1 MVVVPLLNKMFG
13 LEQKKAQATA
23 LFVILPISLVSTI
36 VYMCY
41 HSIDFAEGWPVIV
54 GIIVGGVIGAFLLN
68 KIKNN
73 VIKGIFIFF
82 MLLGG
87 VGMLIWWLYDILGN
101 CCRNFRWNNRRY
113 GNGWRNTHN
122 TYSHYLFVIR
132 PIERTGSEFD
142 SLLADVDHC
151 SNYSYEKSFGRIQTN
166 MVTSI
171 GGLYI

>member
-1 MVVVPLLNKMFG
+1 MKKVKKVYIVVFGALIGIINGFFGGGGGMVVVPLLNKMFG

-41 HSIDFAEGWPVIV
+41 HSIDFIEGWPVIV
-54 GIIVGGVIGAFLLN
+54 GIILGGAIGALLLN

-87 VGMLIWWLYDILGN
+87 IGMLLW
-101 CCRNFRWNNRRY
+101 
-113 GNGWRNTHN
+113 
-122 TYSHYLFVIR
+122 
-132 PIERTGSEFD
+132 
-142 SLLADVDHC
+142 
-151 SNYSYEKSFGRIQTN
+151 
-166 MVTSI
+166 
-171 GGLYI
+171 